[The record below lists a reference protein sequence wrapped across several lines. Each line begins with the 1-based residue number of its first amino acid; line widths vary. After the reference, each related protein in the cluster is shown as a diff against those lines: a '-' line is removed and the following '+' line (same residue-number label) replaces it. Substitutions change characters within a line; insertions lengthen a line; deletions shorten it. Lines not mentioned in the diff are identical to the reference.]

1 MKFLIS
7 VNRLYPAN
15 KLVHLQ
21 KSACYDSF
29 VRFILVNEMAGRQ
42 AKVLSESNLAE
53 LLAFAESTRQPS
65 RNRLIVLL
73 SAKAGLR
80 AGEIANLTWDMVLG
94 GDGKVGSAIELR
106 DWAAKKGSGRS
117 IPIHPVLAKTLANW
131 AAESHLVGPVIP

>member
-7 VNRLYPAN
+7 VNRLPPAN

-29 VRFILVNEMAGRQ
+29 VRFILVKEMAGSQ
-42 AKVLSESNLAE
+42 AKVLTESNIAE

-65 RNRLIVLL
+65 RNRQIVLL
-73 SAKAGLR
+73 SAKAWLR

-94 GDGKVGSAIELR
+94 GDGRLS
-106 DWAAKKGSGRS
+106 
-117 IPIHPVLAKTLANW
+117 TT
-131 AAESHLVGPVIP
+131 